1 MHHYR
6 QDLHSH
12 SHQKHI
18 WRYSNFTD
26 IGLNKKASWQK
37 HICPIT
43 LSKKLEVNS
52 PRNTEHN
59 EKSIEFTM
67 AHQLTIPIFTR
78 VAFILSGRVQQSR
91 KPRPSPFTLL
101 GIPYSS
107 KKLQG
112 FPSHNRKRSSNH
124 ANKVHRDKITQCW
137 PMFIRSFGVV
147 FLSHLTVAFLGC
159 VCFNRENLGDDL
171 VDTWTAITSRGVP
184 LKKGVHEDIILP
196 LFRVKRN
203 ETPKPQ
209 MNLDLIFQKPGFCLR
224 WRLARRKNCSV
235 LSSRRS

>member
-1 MHHYR
+1 
-6 QDLHSH
+6 
-12 SHQKHI
+12 
-18 WRYSNFTD
+18 
-26 IGLNKKASWQK
+26 
-37 HICPIT
+37 
-43 LSKKLEVNS
+43 
-52 PRNTEHN
+52 
-59 EKSIEFTM
+59 M

-112 FPSHNRKRSSNH
+112 VHPSHNRKRSSNH
-124 ANKVHRDKITQCW
+124 ANKVHKDKQNPCHHVHITQCW
-137 PMFIRSFGVV
+137 PMFIPSFGVA
-147 FLSHLTVAFLGC
+147 FYHLTVVFG
-159 VCFNRENLGDDL
+159 VCFFLKFLTRKNLGMIFSL
-171 VDTWTAITSRGVP
+171 TPGQPSPVWESH

-209 MNLDLIFQKPGFCLR
+209 MNLDLILKEPGVCLR